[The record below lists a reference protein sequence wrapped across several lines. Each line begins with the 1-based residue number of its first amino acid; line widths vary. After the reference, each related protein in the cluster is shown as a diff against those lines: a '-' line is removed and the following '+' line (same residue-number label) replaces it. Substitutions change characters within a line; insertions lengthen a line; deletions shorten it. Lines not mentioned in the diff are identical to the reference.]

1 MILANGETLLR
12 EWTYATKKEGY
23 EKSDCTLSV
32 TDKRIV
38 ATEKS
43 NRHISQQE
51 IYNKDVKAIS
61 FNHAVKSKTNA
72 IILIILGILIAVV
85 GVVIG
90 MKTQPLILIPFLL
103 LGVILFAYGI
113 YLLNQSAF
121 NLIITTR
128 EIEGAYLA
136 VGAMRILGGGRH
148 KRAKKVKVKV
158 EDSIV
163 LEIIDELGALILN
176 SNN

>member
-38 ATEKS
+38 ATEKR

-51 IYNKDVKAIS
+51 IYNKDAKAIS

-103 LGVILFAYGI
+103 LGVILFAYGKCF
-113 YLLNQSAF
+113 YHQW
-121 NLIITTR
+121 
-128 EIEGAYLA
+128 
-136 VGAMRILGGGRH
+136 
-148 KRAKKVKVKV
+148 
-158 EDSIV
+158 
-163 LEIIDELGALILN
+163 
-176 SNN
+176 